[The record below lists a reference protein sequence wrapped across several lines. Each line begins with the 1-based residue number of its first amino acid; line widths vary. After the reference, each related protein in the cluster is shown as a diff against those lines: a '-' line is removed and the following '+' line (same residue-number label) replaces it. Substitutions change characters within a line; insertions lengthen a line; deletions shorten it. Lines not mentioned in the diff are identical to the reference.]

1 MAPPST
7 PQVAFGVQYLPGS
20 VKVPTFGQDTRNVL
34 ANLSQTRYIRLQWV
48 DYTNTTRYRIIPLA
62 AFHRLMS
69 ASRPGIGVTKA
80 AFGLVGASLAPGF
93 SGTGE
98 YLYVPDL
105 SSLRLLYGHYSGHV
119 SLMGWFE
126 EKLPSGESAGRE
138 DALKVPLCPRGLLRD
153 VVNKGKELG
162 VEFLVGVETEFILL
176 KSTDPVVPVTYASWS
191 ASRALL
197 SGSVAEKC
205 LEDIADALQY
215 GEIELQMYH
224 AEAAPGQYEIV
235 TGPLPPLEAA
245 DAVVFTRET
254 IINTAAKHGLHA
266 TFSPRVYSHTCGTS
280 AHTHISV
287 HPTSQLPAKTP
298 AANPNTNKKTT
309 MTPLERSF
317 LQSLLEKLPSSTAFT
332 MPTEASYDRVQDRI
346 WSCGTYACWGK
357 DNREAAVRLTGPPG
371 GHHFEV
377 RSVDGTANP
386 HIAIATLLGLGLI
399 GIEKG
404 LELQIEEV
412 DDSAVD
418 LSAEERE
425 RKGIIGRFERTL
437 SAARD
442 LARRDEVIND
452 ILGKEFV
459 QKYLSVNE
467 TMEKFVKG
475 STPEESRK
483 LSILNY

>member
-1 MAPPST
+1 
-7 PQVAFGVQYLPGS
+7 
-20 VKVPTFGQDTRNVL
+20 
-34 ANLSQTRYIRLQWV
+34 
-48 DYTNTTRYRIIPLA
+48 
-62 AFHRLMS
+62 
-69 ASRPGIGVTKA
+69 
-80 AFGLVGASLAPGF
+80 
-93 SGTGE
+93 
-98 YLYVPDL
+98 
-105 SSLRLLYGHYSGHV
+105 
-119 SLMGWFE
+119 
-126 EKLPSGESAGRE
+126 
-138 DALKVPLCPRGLLRD
+138 
-153 VVNKGKELG
+153 
-162 VEFLVGVETEFILL
+162 
-176 KSTDPVVPVTYASWS
+176 VPVTYASWS